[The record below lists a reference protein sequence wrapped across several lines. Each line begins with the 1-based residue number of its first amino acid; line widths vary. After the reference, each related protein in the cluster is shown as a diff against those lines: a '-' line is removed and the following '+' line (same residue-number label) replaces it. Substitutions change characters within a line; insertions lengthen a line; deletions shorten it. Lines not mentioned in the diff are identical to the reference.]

1 MPDNLSEE
9 TFGFVDRLDLAIRET
24 VGEDSEL
31 MKTFR
36 SLLHDHGGGLEYI
49 PRETRVSKK
58 RGMYGSRRISE
69 VTSMIS
75 RAESERGLISIC
87 QSGSCVGLSNVKA
100 HLPRT
105 QD

>member
-58 RGMYGSRRISE
+58 ERDVWIKENFRGDFDDIKSRIRERFDINMSIRQLRRI
-69 VTSMIS
+69 V
-75 RAESERGLISIC
+75 
-87 QSGSCVGLSNVKA
+87 
-100 HLPRT
+100 
-105 QD
+105 